1 MEFSQ
6 LFQAVLAFV
15 FVLGLMF
22 ITLWFIKMC
31 QQKGL
36 SVKLNKYL
44 KKNSRIHI
52 IERHRLDMKNSIVLL
67 KCDNTEYFV
76 ILGEKS
82 HTILQ
87 QTKVKD

>member
-1 MEFSQ
+1 
-6 LFQAVLAFV
+6 
-15 FVLGLMF
+15 
-22 ITLWFIKMC
+22 MC

-52 IERHRLDMKNSIVLL
+52 IERHRLDIKNSIVLL